1 MIYTFLLPD
10 NSLISFDSV
19 TEFSESMSASVTS
32 YEVEAGFPISD
43 NMVLSNPKF
52 TINGILSYYNSPKR
66 ELILRDGEFVLV
78 DNVESVSESIHI
90 ELEKKIRGLMTDKTP
105 FIIIKSTSLFDILGT
120 EVERIPNCL
129 LESNNFNYSPTDS
142 GAVFPK
148 MSIQQVRLSVVE
160 ETEMV
165 NATPALI
172 PKARVAD
179 KQQVAQAQAEAST
192 TKPND
197 PNAKNPNAKNPN
209 VKESGN
215 TDNSTAKDL
224 TLAANAREEELTKL
238 GNAME
243 KRADQIE
250 ATGKNHSIERNNNSN
265 GWDVVPTSR

>member
-66 ELILRDGEFVLV
+66 ELILRDDEFVLV
-78 DNVESVSESIHI
+78 DNVESVTESIHI
-90 ELEKKIRGLMTDKTP
+90 ELEKKIRGLMTNKTP

-179 KQQVAQAQAEAST
+179 KQQVAQAQAEASA
-192 TKPND
+192 TK
-197 PNAKNPNAKNPN
+197 PNAKNPN

-265 GWDVVPTSR
+265 DWDVVPTSR

>member
-78 DNVESVSESIHI
+78 DNVESVTESIHI

-129 LESNNFNYSPTDS
+129 LDNNSFNYSPTES

-179 KQQVAQAQAEAST
+179 KQQVAQAQAQAEASA

-197 PNAKNPNAKNPN
+197 PSVKNPNT
-209 VKESGN
+209 KESGN

-224 TLAANAREEELTKL
+224 TLAANAREEELIKL

-243 KRADQIE
+243 KRADQIG
-250 ATGKNHSIERNNNSN
+250 ATGKNHSIERNNNSSD
-265 GWDVVPTSR
+265 WDVVPTSR

>member
-78 DNVESVSESIHI
+78 DNVESVTESIHI
-90 ELEKKIRGLMTDKTP
+90 ELENKIRGLMTDKTP

-129 LESNNFNYSPTDS
+129 LESNNFNYSPTES

-179 KQQVAQAQAEAST
+179 KQQVAQAQAQAEASA

-197 PNAKNPNAKNPN
+197 PSVKNPN

-215 TDNSTAKDL
+215 TDNSTAKDS

-265 GWDVVPTSR
+265 GWDVVPTAR

>member
-78 DNVESVSESIHI
+78 DNVESVTESIYI
-90 ELEKKIRGLMTDKTP
+90 ELEKKIRGLMTNKTP

-179 KQQVAQAQAEAST
+179 KQQVAQAQAEASA

-197 PNAKNPNAKNPN
+197 PSVKNPN
-209 VKESGN
+209 VKESG
-215 TDNSTAKDL
+215 NSTAKDL

-265 GWDVVPTSR
+265 DWDVVPTSR

>member
-78 DNVESVSESIHI
+78 DNVESVTESIHI

-129 LESNNFNYSPTDS
+129 LDNNSFNYSPTES

-179 KQQVAQAQAEAST
+179 KQQVAQAQAQAEAT
-192 TKPND
+192 ATKPND
-197 PNAKNPNAKNPN
+197 PSVKNPN

>member
-78 DNVESVSESIHI
+78 DNVESVSENIHI
-90 ELEKKIRGLMTDKTP
+90 ELEKKIRDLMVNKTP

-129 LESNNFNYSPTDS
+129 LESNNFNYSPTES

-160 ETEMV
+160 ETGMV

-179 KQQVAQAQAEAST
+179 KQQVAQAQAEAT
-192 TKPND
+192 ATKPND
-197 PNAKNPNAKNPN
+197 PSVKNPN

>member
-78 DNVESVSESIHI
+78 DNVESVTESIHI
-90 ELEKKIRGLMTDKTP
+90 ELEKKIRGLMIDKTP

-129 LESNNFNYSPTDS
+129 LDNNSFNYSPTES

-179 KQQVAQAQAEAST
+179 KQQVGQAQAEASA

-197 PNAKNPNAKNPN
+197 QNAKNPN

-215 TDNSTAKDL
+215 TDNAEAKRR
-224 TLAANAREEELTKL
+224 TLALEDKADQVGSFARAREL
-238 GNAME
+238 AE
-243 KRADQIE
+243 KKYVE
-250 ATGKNHSIERNNNSN
+250 TGIRHT
-265 GWDVVPTSR
+265 VVPNKPAHSHEVVPVSK

>member
-78 DNVESVSESIHI
+78 DNVESVTESIHI

-129 LESNNFNYSPTDS
+129 LDNNSFNYSPTES

-179 KQQVAQAQAEAST
+179 KQQVAQAQAEASA

-197 PNAKNPNAKNPN
+197 QNAKNPN

-265 GWDVVPTSR
+265 DWDVVPTSR

>member
-78 DNVESVSESIHI
+78 DNVESVSENIHI
-90 ELEKKIRGLMTDKTP
+90 ELEKKIRDLMVNKTP

-129 LESNNFNYSPTDS
+129 LESNNFNYSPTES

-160 ETEMV
+160 ETGMV

-179 KQQVAQAQAEAST
+179 KQQVAQAQAEAT
-192 TKPND
+192 ATKPND
-197 PNAKNPNAKNPN
+197 PSVKNPN

-265 GWDVVPTSR
+265 DWDVVPTAR

>member
-78 DNVESVSESIHI
+78 DNVESVTESIHI

-129 LESNNFNYSPTDS
+129 LESNNFNYSPTES

-179 KQQVAQAQAEAST
+179 KQQVAQAQAEVSA

-197 PNAKNPNAKNPN
+197 QNDQNAKNPN

-215 TDNSTAKDL
+215 TDNAEAKRL
-224 TLAANAREEELTKL
+224 TLALEDKADQVGSFARAREL
-238 GNAME
+238 AE
-243 KRADQIE
+243 KKYVE
-250 ATGKNHSIERNNNSN
+250 TGIRHT
-265 GWDVVPTSR
+265 VVPNKPAHSHEVVPVSK

>member
-1 MIYTFLLPD
+1 MIYTFLLPN

-90 ELEKKIRGLMTDKTP
+90 ELEEKIRDLMVNKTP

-129 LESNNFNYSPTDS
+129 LESNNFNYSPTES

-179 KQQVAQAQAEAST
+179 KQQVAQAQAEAT
-192 TKPND
+192 ATKPND
-197 PNAKNPNAKNPN
+197 PSVKNPN

-224 TLAANAREEELTKL
+224 TLAGNAREEELTKL

-265 GWDVVPTSR
+265 DWDVVPTSR

>member
-66 ELILRDGEFVLV
+66 ELILRDDEFVLV
-78 DNVESVSESIHI
+78 GNVESVTESIHI
-90 ELEKKIRGLMTDKTP
+90 ELENKIRGLMTDKTP

-129 LESNNFNYSPTDS
+129 LDNNSFNYSPTES

-179 KQQVAQAQAEAST
+179 KQQVAQAQAEASA

-197 PNAKNPNAKNPN
+197 PSVKNPN

-265 GWDVVPTSR
+265 GWDVVPTAR

>member
-78 DNVESVSESIHI
+78 DNVESVSENIHI
-90 ELEKKIRGLMTDKTP
+90 ELEKKIRDLMVNKTP

-129 LESNNFNYSPTDS
+129 LESNNFNYSPTES

-160 ETEMV
+160 ETGMV

-179 KQQVAQAQAEAST
+179 KQQVAQAQAEASA

-197 PNAKNPNAKNPN
+197 QNAKNPN

-215 TDNSTAKDL
+215 TDNAEAKRR
-224 TLAANAREEELTKL
+224 TLALEDKADQVGSFAKAREL
-238 GNAME
+238 AE
-243 KRADQIE
+243 KKYVE
-250 ATGKNHSIERNNNSN
+250 TGIRHT
-265 GWDVVPTSR
+265 VVPNKPAHSHEVVPVSK

>member
-78 DNVESVSESIHI
+78 DNVESVTESIHI

-179 KQQVAQAQAEAST
+179 KQQVAQAQAQAEAST

-197 PNAKNPNAKNPN
+197 PNAKNPN

-265 GWDVVPTSR
+265 DWDVVPTSR

>member
-78 DNVESVSESIHI
+78 DNVESVTESIHI

-129 LESNNFNYSPTDS
+129 LDNNSFNYSPTES

-179 KQQVAQAQAEAST
+179 KQQVAQAQAEASA

-197 PNAKNPNAKNPN
+197 QNAKNPN
-209 VKESGN
+209 VKES
-215 TDNSTAKDL
+215 DNSTAKDL

-265 GWDVVPTSR
+265 GWDVVPTAR

>member
-78 DNVESVSESIHI
+78 DNVESVTESIHI
-90 ELEKKIRGLMTDKTP
+90 ELEEKIRGLMTDKTP

-197 PNAKNPNAKNPN
+197 PNDPNAKNPN

-215 TDNSTAKDL
+215 TDNAEAKRR
-224 TLAANAREEELTKL
+224 TLALEDKADQVGSFARAREL
-238 GNAME
+238 AE
-243 KRADQIE
+243 KKYVE
-250 ATGKNHSIERNNNSN
+250 TGIRHT
-265 GWDVVPTSR
+265 VVPNKPAHSHEVVPVSK

>member
-78 DNVESVSESIHI
+78 DNVESVTESIHI
-90 ELEKKIRGLMTDKTP
+90 ELENKIRGLMTDKTP

-129 LESNNFNYSPTDS
+129 LESNNFNYSPTES

-179 KQQVAQAQAEAST
+179 KQQVAQAQAEASA

-197 PNAKNPNAKNPN
+197 PSVKNPN

-250 ATGKNHSIERNNNSN
+250 ATGKNH
-265 GWDVVPTSR
+265 

>member
-129 LESNNFNYSPTDS
+129 LDNNSFNYSPTES

-197 PNAKNPNAKNPN
+197 QNAKNPN

-215 TDNSTAKDL
+215 TDNTEAKRR
-224 TLAANAREEELTKL
+224 TLALED
-238 GNAME
+238 
-243 KRADQIE
+243 RADQVGSFARARE
-250 ATGKNHSIERNNNSN
+250 LAEKKYVETGIRHT
-265 GWDVVPTSR
+265 VVPNKPAHSHEVVPVSK

>member
-78 DNVESVSESIHI
+78 DNVESVTESIHI

-179 KQQVAQAQAEAST
+179 KQQVAQAQAQAEASA

-197 PNAKNPNAKNPN
+197 PSVKNPDTKDSGYSGDGTAKNI
-209 VKESGN
+209 
-215 TDNSTAKDL
+215 
-224 TLAANAREEELTKL
+224 TLATRATTEDVLK
-238 GNAME
+238 E
-243 KRADQIE
+243 KVAVDGAYQKVQE
-250 ATGKNHSIERNNNSN
+250 TGKPHDANYNHQSKQ
-265 GWDVVPTSR
+265 WDVVRQ

>member
-66 ELILRDGEFVLV
+66 EIILRDGEFVLV
-78 DNVESVSESIHI
+78 DNVESVTESIHI
-90 ELEKKIRGLMTDKTP
+90 ELEKKIRDLMANKTP
-105 FIIIKSTSLFDILGT
+105 FTIIKSTSLFDILGT

-129 LESNNFNYSPTDS
+129 LESNNFNYSPTES

-172 PKARVAD
+172 PKARVVD
-179 KQQVAQAQAEAST
+179 KQQVAQAQAEASA

-197 PNAKNPNAKNPN
+197 PSVKIPN

-215 TDNSTAKDL
+215 TDNNNYAKDI
-224 TLAANAREEELTKL
+224 TLAVNAREEELTKL
-238 GNAME
+238 GNAMK

-250 ATGKNHSIERNNNSN
+250 ATGKNHSIERNNISN
-265 GWDVVPTSR
+265 DWDVVPTER

>member
-78 DNVESVSESIHI
+78 DNVESVTESIHI
-90 ELEKKIRGLMTDKTP
+90 ELEKKIRGLMIDKTP

-129 LESNNFNYSPTDS
+129 LDNNSFNYSPTES

-179 KQQVAQAQAEAST
+179 KQQVAQAQAEASA

-197 PNAKNPNAKNPN
+197 PSVKNPN

-215 TDNSTAKDL
+215 TGNSTAKDL

-238 GNAME
+238 GNAMD

-250 ATGKNHSIERNNNSN
+250 APGKNHSIERNNNSN
-265 GWDVVPTSR
+265 DWDVVPTSR

>member
-129 LESNNFNYSPTDS
+129 LDNNSFNYSPTES

-197 PNAKNPNAKNPN
+197 PNAKNPN

-215 TDNSTAKDL
+215 TDNTEAKRR
-224 TLAANAREEELTKL
+224 TLALED
-238 GNAME
+238 
-243 KRADQIE
+243 RADQVGSFARARE
-250 ATGKNHSIERNNNSN
+250 LAEKKYVETGIRHT
-265 GWDVVPTSR
+265 VVPNKPAHSHEVVPVSK